1 MTIHSSPGA
10 LFLVAAWAL
19 LASAQ
24 STTTYSTSTSWALLD
39 NTDLFPKH
47 TSTTSPSAV
56 VTTTA
61 DDADEDIS
69 TTTTPTTTTTGDGF
83 QITPPIPCPGLYY
96 TYGGVCCAGNQMLDC
111 DYDELYDGQQEPS
124 SCCPAGQFV
133 WALPLSE
140 EQMADA
146 QSSGNYSGCP
156 GNMRNGVCC
165 SGGVIYRDDD
175 AEVCSLGSVVW
186 VAVTEESGEV
196 VTSSVPPSSSAAA
209 TTTTGG
215 GVRTVTSSRTG
226 AAATGG
232 ASLPGGSWAVDGRAW
247 WGVVLA
253 VGGAL

>member
-1 MTIHSSPGA
+1 MTIHSAPSM

-47 TSTTSPSAV
+47 TSTASPSAA

-61 DDADEDIS
+61 NDADEDIS
-69 TTTTPTTTTTGDGF
+69 TTTTPTTTTTGDSF

-111 DYDELYDGQQEPS
+111 DYDELYEGQQEPS

-140 EQMADA
+140 EQIADA
-146 QSSGNYSGCP
+146 QSSGDYSGCP

-196 VTSSVPPSSSAAA
+196 VTSSVPPSSSVAA
-209 TTTTGG
+209 TTTTTG
-215 GVRTVTSSRTG
+215 GVRTTTSSQTG
-226 AAATGG
+226 VAATGG
-232 ASLPGGSWAVDGRAW
+232 ASLGGSWAVDGRAW
-247 WGVVLA
+247 WGVVLMM
-253 VGGAL
+253 GGAL